1 MMIIIMKK
9 NEYLIALIRINKYI
23 IAIFI
28 KRNKKEKQNSKL
40 LKILIVIMYLLLF
53 VLFKFKLLSFTQL
66 CTIILTIIGTF
77 RK

>member
-1 MMIIIMKK
+1 MIIIMKK

-28 KRNKKEKQNSKL
+28 KRNKKGKQDNKL
-40 LKILIVIMYLLLF
+40 LKVLIIILYLLLI
-53 VLFKFKLLSFTQL
+53 LLLCFKIISFIQL
-66 CTIILTIIGTF
+66 CTIILTTIGTF